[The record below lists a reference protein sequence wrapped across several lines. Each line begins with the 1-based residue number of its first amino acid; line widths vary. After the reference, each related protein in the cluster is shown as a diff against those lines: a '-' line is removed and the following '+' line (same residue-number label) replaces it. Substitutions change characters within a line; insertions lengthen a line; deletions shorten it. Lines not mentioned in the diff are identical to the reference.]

1 MKTDGLDD
9 AFNVET
15 NIVPADIEKVQKKEK
30 PSADHISKDYEY
42 TRGNLYS
49 IIEKGQ
55 EAIMEFLNSLK
66 KVKCQEHMKLQVN

>member
-15 NIVPADIEKVQKKEK
+15 NIVPAELEKVQKKEK
-30 PSADHISKDYEY
+30 QSADHISKDYEY

-49 IIEKGQ
+49 II
-55 EAIMEFLNSLK
+55 
-66 KVKCQEHMKLQVN
+66 